1 MSDDLSSGGTP
12 DAGTPGGAAPDGGA
26 PETGAP
32 AGEGPTRVAGR
43 EPEDRLPA
51 RRAPAAPPA
60 SAERFS
66 APASAHA
73 TSGLTSARA
82 AQIVRQSGNARWISF
97 LGVTIVAL
105 FVIAYYFYETGL
117 PYGLSQPRLDAQAT
131 VQQVQ
136 AVEEGYNLF
145 EANCAR
151 CHGAQGQGGIG
162 PVLNDQMKLFDHL
175 NPTYIKN
182 VLTVGGRYVCGNAN
196 SLMPVWADT
205 NGGPLNY
212 IQINDLIAFL
222 RAPSTQTYEVLDP
235 SLNEPVVGSDGKV
248 ETFQGWVDPSFKPD
262 PSASPF
268 PACWSGT
275 AGGGTSSASSA
286 PIPSGET
293 VLNVTAVNIA
303 FDTQALT
310 VTAGQAFAIDFKNQD
325 QPGTPHNIEIRAQD
339 GTVIQTQPTI
349 DGGQETTYQYNALAA
364 GTYTF
369 ICKVHPIPQMTGTLT
384 VK

>member
-1 MSDDLSSGGTP
+1 MADVPT
-12 DAGTPGGAAPDGGA
+12 TGGASGSQPGRD
-26 PETGAP
+26 PEQ
-32 AGEGPTRVAGR
+32 
-43 EPEDRLPA
+43 RLPA
-51 RRAPAAPPA
+51 RRAPVAPPA

-66 APASAHA
+66 APSSAHQ
-73 TSGLTSARA
+73 TGGLTSARS

-117 PYGLSQPRLDAQAT
+117 PFGLTQPRLDAQAT

-136 AVEEGYNLF
+136 SVERGYNLF

-151 CHGAQGQGGIG
+151 CHGTNGEGGIG
-162 PVLNDQMKLFDHL
+162 PVLNDQVKLFDHL

-182 VLTVGGRYVCGNAN
+182 VLTAGGRYVCGNPN

-212 IQINDLIAFL
+212 IQIQDLINFL
-222 RAPSTQTYEVLDP
+222 RAPNTQTFVVKDP
-235 SLNEPVVGSDGKV
+235 SLNEPVIGADGKV
-248 ETFQGWVDPSFKPD
+248 KTFKGWVDPTYKPA
-262 PSASPF
+262 PSSTPF

-275 AGGGTSSASSA
+275 VGGSTPA
-286 PIPSGET
+286 PSGPAASLPPGAT
-293 VLNVTAVNIA
+293 IDKVTAQNVA
-303 FDTQALT
+303 FDVHQLDAP
-310 VTAGQAFAIDFKNQD
+310 ADQAFGIDFNQED
-325 QPGTPHNIEIRAQD
+325 SGVGGHNIQIKDANGNIVFD
-339 GTVIQTQPTI
+339 GDVVNDPA
-349 DGGQETTYQYNALAA
+349 EVTYVVPALKA

-369 ICKVHPIPQMTGTLT
+369 LCRIHPIPNMMGTLT